1 MKFFFAVT
9 AGNLALQ
16 DRKTSREQR
25 RALFQSSKRN
35 ADPVMFG
42 AYAPNSCI
50 KAPPLCATHLKK
62 VDENFNLSNPQSVR
76 NGGRNFSAAY
86 CLSRWRVKP
95 LLRNHLS
102 RSARERLPVLK
113 LCGGCGGAFS
123 KASPSR
129 SPRIRVIYKKH
140 YLQNAYYMI

>member
-62 VDENFNLSNPQSVR
+62 VDENFNLLAASVR
-76 NGGRNFSAAY
+76 AQQVKPIFRNHSAA
-86 CLSRWRVKP
+86 
-95 LLRNHLS
+95 
-102 RSARERLPVLK
+102 LPEKDSLYQSFRR
-113 LCGGCGGAFS
+113 AFF
-123 KASPSR
+123 KR
-129 SPRIRVIYKKH
+129 PRILYPR
-140 YLQNAYYMI
+140 